1 MRDELLD
8 YWSPFMNT
16 LVCVCVCVYV
26 CVWTYCCCRCI
37 DGINPGRETPFS
49 SNTLQAY
56 VQRERERE
64 REKAIEGGHIIV
76 RSNTYLPPVRVILID
91 YLQYVSF
98 LEGNAQ
104 AFTGNLIVTMTI
116 IVEMSTHIFL
126 DQ

>member
-1 MRDELLD
+1 M
-8 YWSPFMNT
+8 
-16 LVCVCVCVYV
+16 YV
-26 CVWTYCCCRCI
+26 CGLTVVVDALMVLIQGGKHHSLQIPYRPTY
-37 DGINPGRETPFS
+37 
-49 SNTLQAY
+49 
-56 VQRERERE
+56 RE

-126 DQ
+126 VSIIDIILLCNYLPTRRRR